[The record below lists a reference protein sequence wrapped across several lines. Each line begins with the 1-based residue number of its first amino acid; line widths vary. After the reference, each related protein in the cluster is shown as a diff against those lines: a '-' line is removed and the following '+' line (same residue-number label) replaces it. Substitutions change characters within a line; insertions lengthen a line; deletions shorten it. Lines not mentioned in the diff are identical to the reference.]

1 MRNKNRI
8 FSEIQEGWLGTHT
21 VVVQH
26 DEGHFGADGGEVV
39 VVLVVGVVGDHQMRD
54 VGVALEVYNVVV
66 NLNTK
71 HANGITIRCRTS

>member
-1 MRNKNRI
+1 
-8 FSEIQEGWLGTHT
+8 
-21 VVVQH
+21 
-26 DEGHFGADGGEVV
+26 
-39 VVLVVGVVGDHQMRD
+39 MRD